1 MCIKTYPTVMGPIL
15 DPMHK
20 QKKQIEN
27 YIFALYQK
35 LVQFLK
41 SRNCFRYVPDNDI
54 EGDIFGWTPSSV
66 SLVPS

>member
-1 MCIKTYPTVMGPIL
+1 MGPIL
-15 DPMHK
+15 DKTYK

-35 LVQFLK
+35 LVIFLK

-54 EGDIFGWTPSSV
+54 EGGVFGLTLSIVTLFPS
-66 SLVPS
+66 